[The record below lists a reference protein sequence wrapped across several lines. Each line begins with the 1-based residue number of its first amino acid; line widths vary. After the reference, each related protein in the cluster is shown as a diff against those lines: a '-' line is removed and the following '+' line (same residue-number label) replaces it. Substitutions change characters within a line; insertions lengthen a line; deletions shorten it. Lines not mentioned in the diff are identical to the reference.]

1 MFANKNKSQIIMTS
15 MIFWCLSYL
24 SSAETMLKLT
34 RTDAEKQPGVINEL
48 RLSDTAFDLVTI
60 DFFSPVL
67 SFQFLHSKSIPAN
80 CKSTQ
85 SWCFAEVRFTHH
97 RSSRWS
103 SLCDTASPWPGRLGW
118 LHKHPS
124 HTWHRYLFETRWLM
138 LFKNPPGYE
147 ADTSSFA
154 IDCVSDIDNR

>member
-24 SSAETMLKLT
+24 RHTNRCWK
-34 RTDAEKQPGVINEL
+34 
-48 RLSDTAFDLVTI
+48 TARCHKWIKTQWYSLWFSYHW
-60 DFFSPVL
+60 FFFPPVL

-85 SWCFAEVRFTHH
+85 SWCFTEVRFTHH

-124 HTWHRYLFETRWLM
+124 HRWHRYLFETRWLM